1 MVAIAGNHSSALRDS
16 ACLQQKRSARADCLW
31 NSSASAVG
39 RVFLFHRGGV
49 SLSPRL
55 FCFTAG
61 AAPNLQRNQEK
72 RRKMNF
78 TTILLTLS
86 CVIGIAIGQIL
97 FKQAALAISTPVTL
111 HGMLANIWIWL
122 SLSLYGATTLLWIWV
137 LRQAPLHLAYP
148 FMGLAF
154 LLVPV
159 FARIFLNEPLS
170 LQTIG
175 GGILIMLG
183 IALASAGAH
192 H

>member
-1 MVAIAGNHSSALRDS
+1 
-16 ACLQQKRSARADCLW
+16 
-31 NSSASAVG
+31 
-39 RVFLFHRGGV
+39 
-49 SLSPRL
+49 
-55 FCFTAG
+55 
-61 AAPNLQRNQEK
+61 
-72 RRKMNF
+72 MNF

-111 HGMLANIWIWL
+111 HSMLANIWIWL

-137 LRQAPLHLAYP
+137 LRQTPLHLAYP